1 MNAKKNFVL
10 LPLKNILLKKTI
22 ENYHQPPVIKHK
34 NRTSILYKEKN
45 VIEEEKKKEYQEN
58 LKLFWK
64 NLKKKKKILIIFY
77 LMNVLS
83 LGKKN
88 LNWKALLKDLLINI
102 SLKNFIE
109 SKKMRYK
116 KVNDFFYCYII
127 FILLNF

>member
-1 MNAKKNFVL
+1 
-10 LPLKNILLKKTI
+10 
-22 ENYHQPPVIKHK
+22 
-34 NRTSILYKEKN
+34 
-45 VIEEEKKKEYQEN
+45 
-58 LKLFWK
+58 
-64 NLKKKKKILIIFY
+64 
-77 LMNVLS
+77 MNVLN

>member
-1 MNAKKNFVL
+1 M
-10 LPLKNILLKKTI
+10 
-22 ENYHQPPVIKHK
+22 
-34 NRTSILYKEKN
+34 
-45 VIEEEKKKEYQEN
+45 
-58 LKLFWK
+58 
-64 NLKKKKKILIIFY
+64 KKKKKILIIFY
-77 LMNVLS
+77 LMNVLN

-116 KVNDFFYCYII
+116 KVNDFFYCNII